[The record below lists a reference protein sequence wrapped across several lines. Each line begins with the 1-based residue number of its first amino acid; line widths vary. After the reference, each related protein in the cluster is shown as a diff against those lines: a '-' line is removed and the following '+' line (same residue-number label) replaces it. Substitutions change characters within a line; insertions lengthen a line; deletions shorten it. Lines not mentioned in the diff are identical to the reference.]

1 MTRDD
6 QELTGDYQ
14 VQRSKIINHP
24 AYSRPVLLVEHGWAS
39 RGKETVW
46 TDSEIKEITE

>member
-1 MTRDD
+1 MNRDD

-24 AYSRPVLLVEHGWAS
+24 AYWRPVQFVEYGWAK
-39 RGKETVW
+39 RGEEPVW
-46 TDSEIKEITE
+46 VDAEIKEITE